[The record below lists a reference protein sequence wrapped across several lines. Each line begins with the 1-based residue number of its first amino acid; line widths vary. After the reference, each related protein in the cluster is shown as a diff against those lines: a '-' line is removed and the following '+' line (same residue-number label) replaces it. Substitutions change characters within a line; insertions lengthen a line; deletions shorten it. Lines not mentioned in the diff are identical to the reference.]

1 MGNRGDDVCVLSAYT
16 PTAEGRHHAPAA
28 HRYWNQARPPQR
40 AMELSARE
48 DMADSRDSSCSP
60 HQGLTVA
67 IRPRAQM
74 ALGREDLLR
83 TIWAVLTP
91 GCDDDTA
98 PRDELASLRRR
109 HEDFQGIWGH
119 LREGCQQH
127 CWVFDHELVIAGSV
141 HLDLD
146 ALSLIVKGHRHRPNG
161 ELFLEWRIERGQ
173 IVWVVD

>member
-1 MGNRGDDVCVLSAYT
+1 
-16 PTAEGRHHAPAA
+16 
-28 HRYWNQARPPQR
+28 
-40 AMELSARE
+40 MELSARE
-48 DMADSRDSSCSP
+48 DMADSRDSSRSP

-127 CWVFDHELVIAGSV
+127 CWVFDNELVIAGSV